1 VFNVTEIRKSEK
13 FSEDEVLEY
22 AAYAESFSNHPIAVS
37 ILKAYGKE
45 VNEEKVES
53 YYEISGHGIKVKAD
67 GKEVLAGNIK
77 LMNKENIKF
86 EISEVTGTMVYIAI
100 NKKYAGY
107 IIISDEGKED
117 SKEAIRNL
125 KEIGAKKTVMLTGDA
140 KSVGY
145 NVAKFLG
152 LDEVHAELLPEQKVE
167 ELEKLDK
174 QKSANGKLVFVG
186 DGIYDAPVLARE
198 LAYLGG
204 SNLHYFD
211 DAKSF
216 LIKDLFSSRHYRIFP
231 MATFFILIIR
241 NEFFD
246 VVVLL
251 IFY

>member
-1 VFNVTEIRKSEK
+1 MFNVTEIRKSEK

-107 IIISDEGKED
+107 IIISDEVKED

-125 KEIGAKKTVMLTGDA
+125 KEIGAKKL
-140 KSVGY
+140 
-145 NVAKFLG
+145 
-152 LDEVHAELLPEQKVE
+152 
-167 ELEKLDK
+167 
-174 QKSANGKLVFVG
+174 
-186 DGIYDAPVLARE
+186 
-198 LAYLGG
+198 
-204 SNLHYFD
+204 
-211 DAKSF
+211 
-216 LIKDLFSSRHYRIFP
+216 
-231 MATFFILIIR
+231 
-241 NEFFD
+241 
-246 VVVLL
+246 
-251 IFY
+251 